1 MKILVEKNFS
11 TDYTDGTWL
20 IVKGKLSQ
28 KIVNSQAEYV
38 ITDAHI
44 TKINQPKYPY
54 ELLGL

>member
-11 TDYTDGTWL
+11 TDYPDGTWL